1 MFAVLVAVVIDGAC
15 VEIADT
21 IDIVGYVRSSI
32 ASTAFKRRA
41 IDWIGNLDDL
51 ITFDIPSHSGY
62 RGIEI
67 ELDF

>member
-1 MFAVLVAVVIDGAC
+1 MFAVLVAVDIDGAC
-15 VEIADT
+15 VEIADA
-21 IDIVGYVRSSI
+21 IDIVGYVGSSI
-32 ASTAFKRRA
+32 ASTAFKRGA
-41 IDWIGNLDDL
+41 IDWVGNLDDL

>member
-1 MFAVLVAVVIDGAC
+1 MDIDGAC
-15 VEIADT
+15 VEIAYA
-21 IDIVGYVRSSI
+21 IDLVGYVESSI
-32 ASTAFKRRA
+32 ASTAFTRGA
-41 IDWIGNLDDL
+41 IDWVGNLDDL

>member
-1 MFAVLVAVVIDGAC
+1 MEIDGAC
-15 VEIADT
+15 VQIADA
-21 IDIVGYVRSSI
+21 IDIVGYVERSI
-32 ASTAFKRRA
+32 ASTISKRGA

>member
-1 MFAVLVAVVIDGAC
+1 MFAVLVAVEINGAC
-15 VEIADT
+15 VEVAYA
-21 IDIVGYVRSSI
+21 IDIVGYVESSI
-32 ASTAFKRRA
+32 ASTAFRRGA

-51 ITFDIPSHSGY
+51 ITFDIPSHSSY